1 MSLIEYTID
10 GKVDKVEL
18 ALKRIQLGSLSPE
31 PFYVCYSGGKD
42 SKVLRRLMEMSGTNY
57 ELHYNMTTV
66 DHPSVVR
73 EILDDKTIIVDKQ
86 RYSDGKQKTMWNLIV
101 KKKMPPTRLCRY
113 CCAELKE
120 GGGKGKICITGV
132 RKAESVNRKLNGG
145 EVKIINGEKAQKT
158 MIENKI
164 EGDFDL
170 TPKGGIVMNLDNN
183 ENRRLVEQC
192 YRTNKTIINPII
204 DWTDEDIWEFSKVE
218 NIQQSGLY
226 KQCGGRYNRLGCIG
240 CPMASLEEKLLEFSE
255 YPKIKQ
261 AYINTFDRMVKNYGV
276 KSTKYD
282 WYDGQAVFDWWLYGD
297 KNTTDDNQLSMQELI
312 DNLQLDD

>member
-1 MSLIEYTID
+1 
-10 GKVDKVEL
+10 
-18 ALKRIQLGSLSPE
+18 
-31 PFYVCYSGGKD
+31 
-42 SKVLRRLMEMSGTNY
+42 
-57 ELHYNMTTV
+57 
-66 DHPSVVR
+66 
-73 EILDDKTIIVDKQ
+73 
-86 RYSDGKQKTMWNLIV
+86 
-101 KKKMPPTRLCRY
+101 
-113 CCAELKE
+113 
-120 GGGKGKICITGV
+120 
-132 RKAESVNRKLNGG
+132 
-145 EVKIINGEKAQKT
+145 
-158 MIENKI
+158 
-164 EGDFDL
+164 
-170 TPKGGIVMNLDNN
+170 MNLDNN

-240 CPMASLEEKLLEFSE
+240 CPMASLEEKLLEFAE

-261 AYINTFDRMVKNYGV
+261 AYINAFDRMVKNYGV

-312 DNLQLDD
+312 DNLQFDE

>member
-1 MSLIEYTID
+1 MSLIEYTLD
-10 GKVDKVEL
+10 GKVNKVEL
-18 ALKRIQLGSLSPE
+18 ALKRIKLGALSQE

-42 SKVLRRLMEMSGTNY
+42 SKVLRRLMEMSNTNY

-120 GGGKGKICITGV
+120 GGGKGRICITGV

-145 EVKIINGEKAQKT
+145 EVKIINGVKAQKT

-240 CPMASLEEKLLEFSE
+240 CPMASLEEKLLEFAE

-261 AYINTFDRMVKNYGV
+261 AYINAFDRMVKNYGA

-312 DNLQLDD
+312 DNLQVDE

>member
-10 GKVDKVEL
+10 GKVNKVEL
-18 ALKRIQLGSLSPE
+18 ALKRIQLGALSEE

-42 SKVLRRLMEMSGTNY
+42 SKVLRRLMEMSDTNY

-120 GGGKGKICITGV
+120 GGGKGRICITGV

-145 EVKIINGEKAQKT
+145 EVKIINGVKAQKT

-164 EGDFDL
+164 EGNFDL

-240 CPMASLEEKLLEFSE
+240 CPMASLEEKLLEFAE

-261 AYINTFDRMVKNYGV
+261 AYINAFDRMVKNYGE
-276 KSTKYD
+276 KGTKYD

-312 DNLQLDD
+312 DNLQLDE

>member
-18 ALKRIQLGSLSPE
+18 ALKRIQLGALSQE

-42 SKVLRRLMEMSGTNY
+42 SKVLRRLMEMSDTNY

-73 EILDDKTIIVDKQ
+73 EILDDKNIIVDKQ

-120 GGGKGKICITGV
+120 GGGKGRICITGV
-132 RKAESVNRKLNGG
+132 RKAESVNRNLNGG
-145 EVKIINGEKAQKT
+145 EVKIINGVKAQKT

-164 EGDFDL
+164 EGNFEL

-240 CPMASLEEKLLEFSE
+240 CPMASLEEKLLEFAE

-261 AYINTFDRMVKNYGV
+261 AYINAFDRMVKNYGV

-312 DNLQLDD
+312 DNLQLDE

>member
-10 GKVDKVEL
+10 GKIDKVAQAVERV
-18 ALKRIQLGSLSPE
+18 KLGALSPE
-31 PFYVCYSGGKD
+31 PLYVCYSGGKD
-42 SKVLRRLMEMSGTNY
+42 SKVLRLIVEMAEVNY
-57 ELHYNMTTV
+57 ELHYNLTTV

-73 EILDDKTIIVDKQ
+73 EILDDKGVIVEKS
-86 RYSDGKQKTMWNLIV
+86 RYKDGKQKTMWNLIV
-101 KKKMPPTRLCRY
+101 KTKKPPTRLCRY

-120 GGGKGKICITGV
+120 GGGKGRICITGV
-132 RKAESVNRKLNGG
+132 RKSESANRKLNGG
-145 EVKIINGEKAQKT
+145 EVKIINGVKAQKT

-164 EGDFDL
+164 EGNFEL

-204 DWTDEDIWEFSKVE
+204 DWTDEDIWEFSKAE

-240 CPMASLEEKLLEFSE
+240 CPMASLEEKLLEFAE

-261 AYINTFDRMVKNYGV
+261 AYINAFDRMVKNYGE

-297 KNTTDDNQLSMQELI
+297 KNTTDDNQLSI
-312 DNLQLDD
+312 DDIE

>member
-10 GKVDKVEL
+10 GKIDKVAQAVERV
-18 ALKRIQLGSLSPE
+18 KLGALSPE

-42 SKVLRRLMEMSGTNY
+42 SKVLRRLMEMSNTNY

-101 KKKMPPTRLCRY
+101 KKKMPPTRICRY

-120 GGGKGKICITGV
+120 GGGKGRICITGV

-145 EVKIINGEKAQKT
+145 EVKIINGVKAQKT

-204 DWTDEDIWEFSKVE
+204 DWTDEDIWEYSKVE

-226 KQCGGRYNRLGCIG
+226 NQCGGRYNRLGCIG
-240 CPMASLEEKLLEFSE
+240 CPMASLEEKLLEFAE

-261 AYINTFDRMVKNYGV
+261 AYINAFDRMVKNYGA

-312 DNLQLDD
+312 DNLQVDE